1 MRIVENEPLA
11 QHTTMAIGG
20 KAAKYVEA
28 ESLQDLIDALALAH
42 GESMPVFIL
51 GAGSN
56 TLIHDQGFHGYV
68 IHPAFKQVEWM
79 PQSDGSMLVRIDA
92 GADFDSVVAESC
104 LKNLAG
110 IESLSGIP
118 GSAGGSLV
126 QNIGAYGQE
135 ISECFVSAQA
145 VNIDDLSVL
154 ELQPHNMAFGY
165 RKTALKIPDNPFVVT
180 SVTLR
185 LTPFDADAA
194 ARRCE
199 KHGFKRMALTKPKT
213 ASDLRKLVLE
223 TRKSKAM
230 CYDKDD
236 YNTHG
241 VGSFFVNPIVSNV
254 EAQRLNAACIIKN
267 QKPMPSFPAEDGKTK
282 LSAAWLIESAGFN
295 KGYCFKG
302 ASLSEYHCLAIV
314 NRMNATCE
322 DIVDF
327 AKDIAKRV
335 YLQFRIQL
343 QPEVVYLTPQGIE
356 PIPGISAEE
365 AEVTGAPLRPNPLFL

>member
-1 MRIVENEPLA
+1 MKMYDNEPLA
-11 QHTTMAIGG
+11 PHTTMAIGG
-20 KAAKYVEA
+20 KAKKYVEA
-28 ESLQDLIDALALAH
+28 ESVQDLIDALALAH
-42 GESMPVFIL
+42 GESLPIFIL

-56 TLIHDQGFHGYV
+56 TLIHDNGFEGYV
-68 IHPAFKQVEWM
+68 IHPAFKQVEWT
-79 PQSDGSMLVRIDA
+79 PQTDGTMLVRIDA
-92 GADFDSVVAESC
+92 GANFDDVVAESC
-104 LKNLAG
+104 QRNLGG

-145 VNIDDLSVL
+145 VHLDDLSMI
-154 ELQPHNMAFGY
+154 ELHPHNMAFAY
-165 RKTALKIPDNPFVVT
+165 RQTALKVADNPFIVT
-180 SVTLR
+180 SITLR
-185 LTPFDADAA
+185 LSPFDADAA
-194 ARRCE
+194 ASRCE

-213 ASDLRKLVLE
+213 ASDFRKIVLE

-230 CYDKDD
+230 CYDKND

-241 VGSFFVNPIVSNV
+241 VGSFFVNPIVSGV
-254 EAQRLNAACIIKN
+254 DAQRLNAASIIKN
-267 QKPMPSFPAEDGKTK
+267 HKPMPSFPTEDGKTK
-282 LSAAWLIESAGFN
+282 LSAAWLIEQAGYN

-314 NRMNATCE
+314 NRQNATCE
-322 DIVDF
+322 EIIDF

-343 QPEVVYLTPQGIE
+343 HPEVVYLTPQGIE
-356 PIPGISAEE
+356 PIPGISPEE